1 MKADPYA
8 EIYLWNRGVDRLI
21 RVLQRM
27 ESIGIFSKQDMEVYE
42 VRVEE
47 ARASLNAEFAE
58 AIAKRERS
66 DHERLN
72 RQRTAWGKKT
82 NTQTQ

>member
-1 MKADPYA
+1 MKADSYA

-27 ESIGIFSKQDMEVYE
+27 ESIGIFSKQEMKVYE

-47 ARASLNAEFAE
+47 VRAALNANFAE
-58 AIAKRERS
+58 TIARRERS

-72 RQRTAWGKKT
+72 RQRTAWEEKT
-82 NTQTQ
+82 NTRTQ